1 MNSIATLVVL
11 TAFCTAG
18 ILLLAC
24 VAAAMNNR
32 NHPERKPK
40 KLSNR
45 VRVSRTTDALVP
57 CSEG

>member
-24 VAAAMNNR
+24 IAAAINNR
-32 NHPERKPK
+32 APSAKKPK
-40 KLSNR
+40 PLKSQFR
-45 VRVSRTTDALVP
+45 APRAPEALVP
-57 CSEG
+57 CSDG

>member
-11 TAFCTAG
+11 TAFCTAC

-24 VAAAMNNR
+24 IAAAINNR
-32 NHPERKPK
+32 AHSAKKPK
-40 KLSNR
+40 NR
-45 VRVSRTTDALVP
+45 VRTSRAPEALVP